1 MAKLNADN
9 HLKASLT
16 RLLPSA
22 ATQLKGPVQPQEDT
36 MLKMSIPIAA
46 AAPAMRGPLVA
57 MNFFALSRLRSQ
69 LFWFA
74 CSCCWCELMA
84 VMSSGWK
91 QCCWYAHLVA
101 YLACGR
107 LLLIVSA
114 GGFWLRSV
122 HGGAYRFARCLKASG
137 SGVSKVDETCS
148 SSDWSRTSVVDGD
161 W

>member
-69 LFWFA
+69 LLVRMFVLLVWVGGRDVIGV
-74 CSCCWCELMA
+74 EA
-84 VMSSGWK
+84 VLLVCTLGGASS
-91 QCCWYAHLVA
+91 
-101 YLACGR
+101 
-107 LLLIVSA
+107 
-114 GGFWLRSV
+114 LRSIAV
-122 HGGAYRFARCLKASG
+122 DC
-137 SGVSKVDETCS
+137 VSKGLLVEIGSWRCIPFCTVLES
-148 SSDWSRTSVVDGD
+148 SRFRSLEGR
-161 W
+161 